1 MGTVMGAVSFEL
13 RLTGITFSNVE
24 PLSMKY
30 RRWVV
35 PGCYGAAR
43 EERLA
48 NWSAGGRVPDVREVD
63 FTAGA
68 TGGATSADARVFGRP
83 CSTGRADVQN
93 AGWALSSATARR
105 NPGNNLLAIPSRPLR
120 KGFD

>member
-1 MGTVMGAVSFEL
+1 MLYWAAVFLLISIIAAALGFGGIAGAAAAIAKILFGIFLVLFILFLIGAVSFEL

-24 PLSMKY
+24 PFSMKY

-63 FTAGA
+63 FTAG
-68 TGGATSADARVFGRP
+68 
-83 CSTGRADVQN
+83 
-93 AGWALSSATARR
+93 
-105 NPGNNLLAIPSRPLR
+105 
-120 KGFD
+120 